1 MDNKKEIMGLRI
13 FLGSFVSE
21 IEKLYGKSILNAI
34 IYRIG
39 QKPGEVVS
47 RQILKNYVRT
57 EETPFKV
64 PTAAFNLLENSLSQ
78 LFDIEHLDY
87 KKDDDNE
94 RYIIK
99 IKNICPFRQVVMNS
113 AWDCN
118 GPLCQFTSGYFESAL
133 KILTGMNVS
142 YSHVEKESTDDYC
155 VVRIIFRDILK
166 EPEEKEEEET

>member
-13 FLGSFVSE
+13 FLGSLVSE

-47 RQILKNYVRT
+47 RQILKNYYRI
-57 EETPFKV
+57 EKENPFKV
-64 PTAAFNLLENSLSQ
+64 PTAAFSLLENSLSQ

-87 KKDDDNE
+87 RKDEE

-99 IKNICPFRQVVMNS
+99 IKNICPFRQVIRNGS
-113 AWDCN
+113 WDTN

-155 VVRIIFRDILK
+155 VVRIIFRETLK
-166 EPEEKEEEET
+166 ETEKEENSK

>member
-39 QKPGEVVS
+39 QKPGEVIS
-47 RQILKNYVRT
+47 RQILKKYNRT
-57 EETPFKV
+57 DNTPFKV
-64 PTAAFNLLENSLSQ
+64 PTAAFSLLENSLSQ

-87 KKDDDNE
+87 KKYEE

-99 IKNICPFRQVVMNS
+99 IKNICPFRQVIMNS
-113 AWDCN
+113 DWDCN

-155 VVRIIFRDILK
+155 VVRIIFRDHLK
-166 EPEEKEEEET
+166 VNEEKEEVP

>member
-1 MDNKKEIMGLRI
+1 MDNKKEIVGLRI

-39 QKPGEVVS
+39 QKPGEVIS
-47 RQILKNYVRT
+47 RQILKKYNRSDN
-57 EETPFKV
+57 TPFKV
-64 PTAAFNLLENSLSQ
+64 PTAAFSLLENSLSQ

-87 KKDDDNE
+87 KKDEE

-99 IKNICPFRQVVMNS
+99 IKNICPFRQVIMNS
-113 AWDCN
+113 DWDCN

-155 VVRIIFRDILK
+155 VVRIIFRDLLK
-166 EPEEKEEEET
+166 VNEEKEEVP

>member
-39 QKPGEVVS
+39 QKPGEVIS
-47 RQILKNYVRT
+47 RQILKKYNRT
-57 EETPFKV
+57 DNTPFKV
-64 PTAAFNLLENSLSQ
+64 PTAAFSLLENSLSQ

-87 KKDDDNE
+87 KKYEE

-99 IKNICPFRQVVMNS
+99 IKNICPFRQVIMNS
-113 AWDCN
+113 DWDCN

-133 KILTGMNVS
+133 KILTGMNIS

-155 VVRIIFRDILK
+155 VVRIIFRDHLK
-166 EPEEKEEEET
+166 ETEEIEEVP